1 MSIRPEADAARAAL
15 AGLVGDGL
23 SDEKICAASAA
34 AIWSTLV
41 EPGDGTAGALIA
53 QYGAVEALQRVEV
66 DSTSALARG
75 AGLTEQD
82 VSAARARWLPRR
94 GDVDRALAAARRAG
108 VRLLMPGEDVWP
120 RALDDLGVH
129 APVCLWARGDADALS
144 GHAALALVG
153 ARAATAYGTQVVT
166 ELAAEAA
173 TAGVVVVSGAAYG
186 IDAAAHR
193 GALRA
198 DGTTVAVLAGGV
210 DRPYPSGHDELISA
224 IVRTGVVLAEV
235 PCGTAP
241 TKWRFLAR
249 NRMIAA
255 LAGATIVVEAA
266 HRSGAL
272 NTAHHAAALGRA
284 LGAVPGPVTS
294 AASAGCH
301 RLLRDADAVCITS
314 AADAWELL
322 GILGGPGGGPDAD
335 HGERIDE
342 RTRVLDALS
351 GRRARATAEI
361 ARLSGLSAAETSS
374 ILGLLDLDGRVERLP
389 DGWRR
394 RSGPGAARL
403 W

>member
-1 MSIRPEADAARAAL
+1 MSLVPDAGASRTAL
-15 AGLVGDGL
+15 RGLVGDGL
-23 SDEKICAASAA
+23 SDDEARTAYAA
-34 AIWSTLV
+34 ATWSTLV

-53 QYGAVEALQRVEV
+53 RYGAAEALERVVGEG
-66 DSTSALARG
+66 TTGLAGG
-75 AGLTEQD
+75 AGVTEED
-82 VSAARARWLPRR
+82 VRAARARWLPRH
-94 GDVDRALAAARRAG
+94 GDLDRVLAAARRAG
-108 VRLLMPGEDVWP
+108 ARLLVPGEEVWP

-129 APVCLWARGDADALS
+129 APVCLWARGDVRALS
-144 GHAALALVG
+144 SSATLALVG
-153 ARAATAYGTQVVT
+153 ARAATAYGTHVVT
-166 ELAAEAA
+166 ELAADSAA
-173 TAGVVVVSGAAYG
+173 RGVVVVSGAAYG
-186 IDAAAHR
+186 IDGSAHR

-210 DRPYPSGHDELISA
+210 DRPYPAGHDELIAA
-224 IVRTGVVLAEV
+224 IAQTGLVLAEV

-249 NRMIAA
+249 NRVIAA

-301 RLLRDADAVCITS
+301 RLLREADAVCVTS

-322 GILGGPGGGPDAD
+322 GISGDAAGEPDAGD
-335 HGERIDE
+335 GGRTDE

-351 GRRARATAEI
+351 GRRARATTEV
-361 ARLSGLSAAETSS
+361 ARLSGLSVAEASG
-374 ILGLLDLDGRVERLP
+374 ILALLELDGRVERSG

-394 RSGPGAARL
+394 RSEPRPARL